1 MKTMRRTMTLLV
13 AMLFCTPLIFAQ
25 DLSKYRNFSLGT
37 NLIQLA
43 KQIDEKPTDASAIH
57 QRPALIQEL
66 TWWPVQSYQSPEP
79 SEPVQEIRFGFY
91 NGELYRMVVT
101 YDQQAT
107 AGMTADDMV
116 RAVST
121 LYGTATRPA
130 AEINFP
136 TKAFYNSEE
145 KVIARWQDSED
156 SVSLFRTN
164 GLDSF
169 GLVVLSKRL
178 DAAAGAAIV
187 ESVKLDK
194 EEAPQKEAARQK
206 NEANSLA
213 AERQIHRETFRP

>member
-1 MKTMRRTMTLLV
+1 
-13 AMLFCTPLIFAQ
+13 
-25 DLSKYRNFSLGT
+25 
-37 NLIQLA
+37 
-43 KQIDEKPTDASAIH
+43 
-57 QRPALIQEL
+57 
-66 TWWPVQSYQSPEP
+66 
-79 SEPVQEIRFGFY
+79 
-91 NGELYRMVVT
+91 
-101 YDQQAT
+101 
-107 AGMTADDMV
+107 
-116 RAVST
+116 
-121 LYGTATRPA
+121 ATRPA

-178 DAAAGAAIV
+178 DAAAEAAIV
-187 ESVKLDK
+187 ESMKLDK
-194 EEAPQKEAARQK
+194 EGAPQKEAARQK